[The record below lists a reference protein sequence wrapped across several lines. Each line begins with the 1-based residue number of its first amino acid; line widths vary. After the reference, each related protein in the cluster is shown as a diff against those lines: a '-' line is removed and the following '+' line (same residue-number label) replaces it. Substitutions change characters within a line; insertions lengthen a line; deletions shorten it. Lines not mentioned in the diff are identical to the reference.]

1 VSVRKREES
10 QETSLLRGAGTNPL
24 SIIRFSGYVVRGY
37 VAPRENEKMKR
48 RNIHQWRNWILDYI
62 CDDKYELIQKD
73 SLAVSIIVAKD
84 AMDAENQCRKIID
97 SVKAEGV

>member
-1 VSVRKREES
+1 
-10 QETSLLRGAGTNPL
+10 
-24 SIIRFSGYVVRGY
+24 
-37 VAPRENEKMKR
+37 MKR

-73 SLAVSIIVAKD
+73 SLAVSMIVAKD

-97 SVKAEGV
+97 SVKADGV